1 MMENSILSRL
11 PVDPGVLLIAM
22 FILTIICII
31 LTIVCAVHYKRLYR
45 RYDIFM
51 RGRDAESLE
60 GTILKLLDETN
71 LLRSENR
78 SAAAQV
84 QAYYKQVKA
93 SFQRT
98 GIVKY
103 NAFKGMGGD
112 LSFVL
117 AVLDDNN
124 SGWILNSVHSR
135 EGCYL
140 YIKDVIEGKTEVLL
154 GNEEREALE
163 KALGYR

>member
-1 MMENSILSRL
+1 MMENSILYRL
-11 PVDPGVLLIAM
+11 PIDPGVLLIVM
-22 FILTIICII
+22 FILTIVCIV
-31 LTIVCAVHYKRLYR
+31 LTIVCAVHYRKLYR

-60 GTILKLLDETN
+60 GTIKKLLDETN

-93 SFQRT
+93 SYQRI

-154 GNEEREALE
+154 GNEEKEALE

>member
-1 MMENSILSRL
+1 MMENSILYRL
-11 PVDPGVLLIAM
+11 PIDPGVLLIVM
-22 FILTIICII
+22 FI
-31 LTIVCAVHYKRLYR
+31 LTIVCAVHYRKLYR

-60 GTILKLLDETN
+60 GTIKKLLDETN

-93 SFQRT
+93 SYQRI

-154 GNEEREALE
+154 GNEEKEALE

>member
-1 MMENSILSRL
+1 MMENSILYRL
-11 PVDPGVLLIAM
+11 PIDPGVLLIVM
-22 FILTIICII
+22 FFLTIVCIV
-31 LTIVCAVHYKRLYR
+31 LTIVCAVHYRKLYR

-60 GTILKLLDETN
+60 GTIKKLLDETN

-93 SFQRT
+93 SYQRI

-154 GNEEREALE
+154 GNEEKEALE